1 MPTLPVR
8 ARRAVLHGAGAV
20 RQRAA
25 EIDVETWRAAVRDR
39 RPHLDVHAVR
49 EVVRRRGDRALGD
62 DERQDDEPVTV
73 DALVAGSLPEL
84 AVSASAH
91 DAPLPEGSRT
101 VDLDGPVHYVE
112 HGDPDAPPVVC
123 VHGLGGSHANWH
135 DLAPLLA
142 ADHRVLAVDLA
153 GHGRTPR
160 SGRSASVR
168 ANRELLSRFLA
179 DVVGGPAALVANSM
193 GGTISLLQAAQ
204 EPDSVRD
211 LVLIGP
217 AAPRVRT
224 ELPDMALARQAALFA
239 VPGVAEKVLARRRE
253 RLGAEGLVA
262 EQMALTT
269 ADTSRVSQE
278 MRAVAVDLVASRAAG
293 PDAEAAFLEAARSL
307 VALLARPA
315 RYREVV
321 AAVRGRALVVHGE
334 LDRLVPLS
342 CSQALVRQRPDWRLE
357 VLDGV
362 GHVPQIEVPERTAS
376 LVRSWLARR
385 PLDPSPVPVATGG
398 AA

>member
-1 MPTLPVR
+1 MTPLPLR
-8 ARRAVLHGAGAV
+8 AGRAVLSGAGAV

-25 EIDVETWRAAVRDR
+25 GLE
-39 RPHLDVHAVR
+39 LDALR
-49 EVVRRRGDRALGD
+49 SAVRRRHARTA
-62 DERQDDEPVTV
+62 QDGEPVSV

-84 AVSASAH
+84 AVSALAH
-91 DAPLPEGSRT
+91 DAPLPAGSRT

-112 HGDPDAPPVVC
+112 HGDPDAPPIVA

-142 ADHRVLAVDLA
+142 RTHRVLAVDLA

-160 SGRSASVR
+160 AGRSASVR
-168 ANRELLSRFLA
+168 ANRLLLSRFL
-179 DVVGGPAALVANSM
+179 DEVVRGPAVLVGNSM
-193 GGTISLLQAAQ
+193 GGTIGLLQAAR
-204 EPDSVRD
+204 EPESVRD
-211 LVLIGP
+211 LVLVGP
-217 AAPRVRT
+217 AAPRVRK
-224 ELPDMALARQAALFA
+224 ELPDLAVARQAALLS

-269 ADTSRVSQE
+269 ADITRVSQE
-278 MRAVAVDLVASRAAG
+278 MRQVAVDLVASRAAG

-307 VALLARPA
+307 VALLARPS

-321 AAVRGRALVVHGE
+321 AAVQGRALVVHGR

-362 GHVPQIEVPERTAS
+362 GHVPQIEVPERTAA
-376 LVRSWLARR
+376 LVLSWLARR
-385 PLDPSPVPVATGG
+385 PSTSAQPVLSSAGG